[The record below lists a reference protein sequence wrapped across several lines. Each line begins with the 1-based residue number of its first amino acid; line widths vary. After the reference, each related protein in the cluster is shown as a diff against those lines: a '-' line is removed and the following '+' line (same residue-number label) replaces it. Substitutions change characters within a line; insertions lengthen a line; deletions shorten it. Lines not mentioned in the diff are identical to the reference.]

1 VQDYLAAVHDRL
13 NKQEMADEARDEAE
27 AMRMS
32 KRFDVYDNL
41 VEIARV
47 ACLDQHHRL
56 VNLQTKAAVA
66 RNDSTQLHERYKAR
80 FLPFTHPSRCHFF
93 CGLFSCSFTPCSSWT
108 REAPRNRPICT
119 SGAMARAFLST
130 ALKLYS
136 PRMQSWRECL

>member
-1 VQDYLAAVHDRL
+1 VQGYLVAANDRLNKKELNPKPQTPNPFVQDYLVAVHDRL
-13 NKQEMADEARDEAE
+13 NKKEMADEARDEAE

-80 FLPFTHPSRCHFF
+80 FLPFTHPSRCHFVLWLVF
-93 CGLFSCSFTPCSSWT
+93 VLVYSLFELDT
-108 REAPRNRPICT
+108 
-119 SGAMARAFLST
+119 
-130 ALKLYS
+130 
-136 PRMQSWRECL
+136 